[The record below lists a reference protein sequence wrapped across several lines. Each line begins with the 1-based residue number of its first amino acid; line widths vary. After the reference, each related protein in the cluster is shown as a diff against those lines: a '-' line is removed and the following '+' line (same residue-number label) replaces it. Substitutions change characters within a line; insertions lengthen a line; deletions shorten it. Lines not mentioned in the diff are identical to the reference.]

1 MDFTI
6 KGTFKAGQKWEKF
19 TRKISSPTK
28 NAASEKI
35 LSLIGSEHRCKRNHI
50 KVDSIDEAV

>member
-6 KGTFKAGQKWEKF
+6 KGTFRAGQKWEKF
-19 TRKISSPTK
+19 TRSISSPTK

-35 LSLIGSEHRCKRNHI
+35 LSLIGSEHRCKRNNI